1 MPEIRFEAAADD
13 VAILDGF
20 CSATGRCRTEVIKEI
35 LNQWSVLKLRE
46 AETILRVA
54 GSSAFKTGTHAGRNP
69 GVSAS
74 DSDQTGKGA
83 R

>member
-1 MPEIRFEAAADD
+1 MPEIRFEAATED

-35 LNQWSVLKLRE
+35 LNQWSAVKLRE

-54 GSSAFKTGTHAGRNP
+54 GSSAFKTGIGSGRHP
-69 GVSAS
+69 MVSAS
-74 DSDQTGKGA
+74 DSDPTGKGA